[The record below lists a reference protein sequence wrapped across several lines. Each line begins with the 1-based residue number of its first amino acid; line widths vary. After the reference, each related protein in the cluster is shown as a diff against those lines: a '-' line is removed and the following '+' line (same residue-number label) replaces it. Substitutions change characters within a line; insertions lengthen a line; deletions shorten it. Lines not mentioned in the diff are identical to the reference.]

1 MMKFKGLEEEISN
14 SIDNLKLSCEN
25 CGEMFKTTGL
35 LRRPKKMLHNIL
47 LEYERIQ
54 RIQCKAGIL

>member
-35 LRRPKKMLHNIL
+35 LRRPKKMLHDIIS
-47 LEYERIQ
+47 Y
-54 RIQCKAGIL
+54 